1 LAAAAPEAA
10 VFLVDVLRRRAVVVR
25 LRAPPADLEAPDEPP
40 LEAEE
45 AVPVPSLSVTVSSLS
60 A

>member
-1 LAAAAPEAA
+1 LAAAAPEAD
-10 VFLVDVLRRRAVVVR
+10 VFRLVDVLRRRVVVR
-25 LRAPPADLEAPDEPP
+25 LRAPPADLEAPDEL